1 VSRPVPDGAI
11 RSWLDETMNKKVAPL
26 DPSGVQEIALREA
39 LEERYLAYALSTIM
53 HRALPDARDG
63 LKPVHRRILYGMR
76 LLRLD
81 PGAAFKKSA
90 KIVGDVMGNFHPH
103 GDQAIYD
110 ALVRLAQDFSSRYPL
125 VDGQGNFGNIDGDN
139 AAAYRYTEARLTD
152 VAALLLEGIDEDAVD
167 FRPNYDGL
175 SQEPVVLPAA
185 FPNLLANGAQG
196 IAVGMA
202 TSIPPHNVA
211 ELCDAAL
218 YLIEQPNARTKTL
231 LKYVPGP
238 DFPTGGV
245 IVEPPE
251 AIAEA
256 YASGRGSFRLRAR
269 WKTEETG
276 RGTYQIVVTEIPWQ
290 VQKMRLVER
299 IAELMAEKKLPLLA
313 DMRDESAEDVRIVLE
328 PRSRSVDPALLM
340 ESLFKLTE
348 LETRVPLN
356 MNVLVRGRIPKVV
369 GLAEA
374 LTEWL
379 AHRREVLLRR
389 SRHRLAQIEHRLEV
403 LGGYLVAYLNLDKVI
418 KIIRKED
425 EPKPV
430 LMKTFKLSD
439 VQADAIL
446 NMRLRNLRRLEEM
459 EIRQEDKDLRI
470 EKKSLEDLLRSEK
483 QQWRKIAEQV
493 REVREKYGPK
503 TPLGKRRTGFAQAPA
518 HDEAAIE
525 QALVERE
532 PITVVVSEKGWI
544 RALRGQVAD
553 LSGLAFKAD
562 DGLKLAFFAET
573 TSKLL
578 LFATNGRFY
587 TIDASKLPGGRGHGE
602 PVRLFIELEQEADIV
617 SVFRYQGGRKLLVAS
632 KLGNGFIVPEDECL
646 ANTRK
651 GKQVL
656 NVRPPDEA
664 RAVTP
669 LEGEF
674 IASIGENRKMV
685 IFARDQVPEMN
696 RGRGVRLQR
705 YKDGGLSDIKTFE
718 VEKGLTWTDSAGR
731 VFTLSLKELSD
742 WRGSR
747 ADAGRLAPKGFPK
760 SNKFDA
766 GATRV
771 GNGKEAQED

>member
-1 VSRPVPDGAI
+1 
-11 RSWLDETMNKKVAPL
+11 MNKKVI
-26 DPSGVQEIALREA
+26 PSEPSPEHEIPLREA

-81 PGAAFKKSA
+81 PGAQFKKSA

-139 AAAYRYTEARLTD
+139 AAAYRYTEARLTE
-152 VAALLLEGIDEDAVD
+152 VARLLLDGIDEDAVD
-167 FRPNYDGL
+167 FRPNYDGVTH
-175 SQEPVVLPAA
+175 EPVVLPAA

-218 YLIEQPNARTKTL
+218 YLIEQPKARTRTL
-231 LKYVPGP
+231 LKYVLGP
-238 DFPTGGV
+238 DFPTGGL
-245 IVEPPE
+245 IVDPPE
-251 AIAEA
+251 LIAEA
-256 YASGRGSFRLRAR
+256 YATGRGSFRLRAR

-299 IAELMAEKKLPLLA
+299 IAELINERKLPLLA
-313 DMRDESAEDVRIVLE
+313 DMRDESAEDVRLVFE
-328 PRSRSVDPALLM
+328 PRSRAVDPALLM

-348 LETRVPLN
+348 LEARVPLN
-356 MNVLVRGRIPKVV
+356 MNVLLRGRIPKVV

-374 LTEWL
+374 LSEWL
-379 AHRREVLLRR
+379 AHRRDVLLRR
-389 SRHRLAQIEHRLEV
+389 SRHRLAEIEHRLEV
-403 LGGYLVAYLNLDKVI
+403 LGGYLVAYLNIDKVI

-430 LMKTFKLSD
+430 LMKSFKLSE

-459 EIRQEDKDLRI
+459 EIRQEDKTLRA
-470 EKKSLEDLLRSEK
+470 EKKSIEDLLRSEK
-483 QQWRKIAEQV
+483 QQWKKIGD
-493 REVREKYGPK
+493 EVRAVRDRFGPK

-532 PITVVVSEKGWI
+532 PVTIVVSDKGWI

-553 LSGLAFKAD
+553 LSGLSFKAD
-562 DGLKLAFFAET
+562 DSLKLAFFAET

-578 LFATNGRFY
+578 VFATNGRFY
-587 TIDASKLPGGRGHGE
+587 TIEAAKLPGGRGHGE
-602 PVRLFIELEQEADIV
+602 PIRLFIDLEQEGDIV

-632 KLGNGFIVPEDECL
+632 LQGRGFIAPEDECV

-656 NVRPPDEA
+656 NVKAPDA
-664 RAVTP
+664 ACAVTP
-669 LEGEF
+669 VEGDLV
-674 IASIGENRKMV
+674 AAIGENRKMV
-685 IFARDQVPEMN
+685 IFPIEQAPEMT

-718 VEKGLTWTDSAGR
+718 VEKGLSWFDSAGR
-731 VFTLSLKELSD
+731 VFNLSLKDLAD
-742 WRGSR
+742 WRGNR

-760 SNKFDA
+760 TNMF
-766 GATRV
+766 
-771 GNGKEAQED
+771 GNGENGTDEDRG